1 MCAEGDWRQCHRQII
16 SDYLILRKFEV
27 LHILPDGSS
36 EQARV
41 TASASV
47 APDGTLLYANAPG
60 GQLPL
65 DLV

>member
-1 MCAEGDWRQCHRQII
+1 
-16 SDYLILRKFEV
+16 V

-41 TASASV
+41 TPSASV